1 MSKKEFNIG
10 ERILVRCATQETS
23 GKIET
28 ISRKINSSTLE
39 IIEEGANQLRD
50 LEVGEVTIKT
60 KTPIVVKT
68 FQDVQELGRF
78 VMVRDENI
86 CAGGIITAIE
96 S

>member
-1 MSKKEFNIG
+1 
-10 ERILVRCATQETS
+10 
-23 GKIET
+23 
-28 ISRKINSSTLE
+28 
-39 IIEEGANQLRD
+39 
-50 LEVGEVTIKT
+50 VTIKT